1 MRIFAIALAILGTVN
16 AQAPTTRDLH
26 LRGGRFKPLSYDTMT
41 PEQKTLV
48 ASILSG
54 PRTSL
59 DGPFNVLLRSPD
71 MGDLAQKF
79 GAQMRYHSSL
89 PTRLN
94 EFAILITARFWTA
107 QFEWQAHHKI
117 ALTAGLSPAIID
129 ALAAGK
135 RPTSMQP
142 DEEAVYNFCTEVLS
156 TKQVGDATF
165 QAAVEKF
172 GERGVVDMLGVV
184 GYYQFVSMV
193 LNVDRYPLPDGVQP
207 ELKPLRR
214 HMAMRTTID
223 IPEPLHEAPA
233 SSRGSIWYIYAGL
246 DHPGARRH
254 VQQEAQRKVRHRPH
268 DQRQARR

>member
-1 MRIFAIALAILGTVN
+1 MRTFAIALAILGTVN

-26 LRGGRFKPLSYDTMT
+26 LRGDRFKPLSYDSMT

-59 DGPFNVLLRSPD
+59 DGPFNVLLRSPE

-79 GAQMRYHSSL
+79 GAQMRFHSSL
-89 PTRLN
+89 PPRLS

-107 QFEWQAHHKI
+107 QFEWQAHHKN
-117 ALTAGLSPAIID
+117 ALAAGLSPAIID

-156 TKQVGDATF
+156 TKQVSDSAF

-172 GERGVVDMLGVV
+172 GERGAVDMLGVV
-184 GYYQFVSMV
+184 GYYQFVSMM
-193 LNVDRYPLPDGVQP
+193 LNVDRYPLADGAQP
-207 ELKPLRR
+207 ELKPLR
-214 HMAMRTTID
+214 
-223 IPEPLHEAPA
+223 
-233 SSRGSIWYIYAGL
+233 
-246 DHPGARRH
+246 
-254 VQQEAQRKVRHRPH
+254 
-268 DQRQARR
+268 

>member
-1 MRIFAIALAILGTVN
+1 MRLPAAGLNRAKRAPNALCAFCAGILGILGIVN

-48 ASILSG
+48 NNILAG

-59 DGPFNVLLRSPD
+59 DGPFNVLLRSPE
-71 MGDLAQKF
+71 MGDLAQKL

-89 PTRLN
+89 PPRLN
-94 EFAILITARFWTA
+94 EFVILITARHWVA
-107 QFEWQAHHKI
+107 QFEWQAHHKL

-129 ALAAGK
+129 ALTAGK

-156 TKQVGDATF
+156 TKQVSDAAF
-165 QAAVEKF
+165 HAAEEKF
-172 GERGVVDMLGVV
+172 GERGVVDMLGVL
-184 GYYQFVSMV
+184 GYYQFVSML

-207 ELKPLRR
+207 ELKPLR
-214 HMAMRTTID
+214 
-223 IPEPLHEAPA
+223 
-233 SSRGSIWYIYAGL
+233 
-246 DHPGARRH
+246 
-254 VQQEAQRKVRHRPH
+254 
-268 DQRQARR
+268 